1 MAEFDGNPGSTVI
14 VVYSPTN
21 VAPSEETEKF
31 YEDLRNVLRD
41 LPAHNFLMVLGVLNA
56 ARLGPEDVLFTY
68 HDTTNR
74 NGALLAELLSETGF
88 LTDNTLLKKRCGKMW
103 TYKDRELGCDDN
115 LTA

>member
-1 MAEFDGNPGSTVI
+1 MAEFHGNPGSTVI

-21 VAPSEETEKF
+21 VAPSEEAEKL

-41 LPAHNFLMVLGVLNA
+41 VPAHNFLMVLGVLN

-68 HDTTNR
+68 HDTTNQ
-74 NGALLAELLSETGF
+74 LLSETGF
-88 LTDNTLLKKRCGKMW
+88 LTDNTLLKKRRGKMW